1 MTPLG
6 LVSFV
11 AKQNLIRSLR
21 ESDFLCKIHEEWA
34 IKAAHSGIFIKTSEL
49 DVFDSQI
56 IKRRAS
62 PNFRQLHY
70 HSCTCTIVLPY

>member
-11 AKQNLIRSLR
+11 TKQNLIRSLR

-34 IKAAHSGIFIKTSEL
+34 IKAVHSGIFIKIAEL
-49 DVFDSQI
+49 DVFDS
-56 IKRRAS
+56 
-62 PNFRQLHY
+62 H
-70 HSCTCTIVLPY
+70 TVL